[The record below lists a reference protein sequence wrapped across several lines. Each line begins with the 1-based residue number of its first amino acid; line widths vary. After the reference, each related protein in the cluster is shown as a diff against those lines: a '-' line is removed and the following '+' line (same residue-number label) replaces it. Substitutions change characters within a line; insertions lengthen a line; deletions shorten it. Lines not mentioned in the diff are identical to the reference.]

1 MKVSELIKR
10 LQSKQQNVGD
20 LDVELI
26 VYDGVGGYVYTDNF
40 TIEAD
45 EKGIKLMDKN

>member
-20 LDVELI
+20 LEIELI
-26 VYDGVGGYVYTDNF
+26 VYDNMGGYVYTDDF
-40 TIEAD
+40 SIEAD
-45 EKGIKLMDKN
+45 DKKIKIVDNY